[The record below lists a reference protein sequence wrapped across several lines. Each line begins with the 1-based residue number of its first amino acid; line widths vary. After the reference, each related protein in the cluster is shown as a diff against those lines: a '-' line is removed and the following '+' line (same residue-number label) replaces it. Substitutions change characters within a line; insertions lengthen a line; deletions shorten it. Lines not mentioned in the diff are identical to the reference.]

1 MSIINYFTTFLVN
14 KSISFAMI
22 LVFVLGVGIS
32 LENAFNIEL
41 LSFFGKEF
49 GIIYQNKIWVLVT
62 FSLLIFSWEMI

>member
-1 MSIINYFTTFLVN
+1 
-14 KSISFAMI
+14 MI